1 MYHHPYGIYAFIR
14 RRVDRPEAYTTEAL
28 SQESQTLLN
37 EDSNTSTNFHDSETS
52 SGELALDYRL
62 PVKRSTGA
70 GKTKLISR
78 VVDDLL
84 NNSGEQ
90 ALAYFYCNRNEES
103 RRQSMEVLR
112 SFVKQ
117 LSISDDPKAIHGD
130 LLKIYNERWQKG
142 FSSNDLSLEEYAL
155 DESDEHSRKSLLDC
169 FNRLIEKQSKN
180 LKILISSRRDGDIR
194 LQLERKAN
202 VGIEATNNQDDIAK
216 FVAEK
221 ISQSEKDRRYP
232 ISESLK
238 SEIIQVLLSKSR
250 GISLKYYPWNA
261 SVIFVTG
268 WDGYPTI

>member
-1 MYHHPYGIYAFIR
+1 
-14 RRVDRPEAYTTEAL
+14 
-28 SQESQTLLN
+28 
-37 EDSNTSTNFHDSETS
+37 
-52 SGELALDYRL
+52 
-62 PVKRSTGA
+62 
-70 GKTKLISR
+70 
-78 VVDDLL
+78 
-84 NNSGEQ
+84 
-90 ALAYFYCNRNEES
+90 
-103 RRQSMEVLR
+103 MEVLR

-142 FSSNDLSLEEYAL
+142 FSSNDLSLEECETLLLGLISTYSKTTLVLDAL

-250 GISLKYYPWNA
+250 GM
-261 SVIFVTG
+261 
-268 WDGYPTI
+268 